1 MNKTITLNL
10 PEEVYE
16 RANHLAQLISRDLTD
31 VLVDAISL
39 SLSPTSPLNE
49 SEGNRTESI
58 ESLSDS
64 EVIALSELQMESEQ
78 DMRLS
83 QLLQKQQADTLEET
97 EKPELWTL
105 MQIYQT
111 LLVKKAAALRE
122 AVSRGLRE
130 PLES

>member
-10 PEEVYE
+10 PEEVYN

-39 SLSPTSPLNE
+39 SLSPTSLLNE
-49 SEGNRTESI
+49 SEGNRSESI

-78 DMRLS
+78 DIRLS

-97 EKPELWTL
+97 ERPELWTL

>member
-49 SEGNRTESI
+49 SEGNRSESI

-64 EVIALSELQMESEQ
+64 EVIALTELQMESEQ
-78 DMRLS
+78 DIRLS

-97 EKPELWTL
+97 ERPELWTL

>member
-10 PEEVYE
+10 PEEVYN

-64 EVIALSELQMESEQ
+64 EVIALSELQMESGQ

-97 EKPELWTL
+97 ERPELWTL

>member
-10 PEEVYE
+10 PEEVYN

-49 SEGNRTESI
+49 SEGNRIESI

-78 DMRLS
+78 DIRLS
-83 QLLQKQQADTLEET
+83 QLLQKQQADTLEST
-97 EKPELWTL
+97 ERPELWTL

>member
-10 PEEVYE
+10 PEEVYN
-16 RANHLAQLISRDLTD
+16 RANYLAQLISRDLTD

-49 SEGNRTESI
+49 SESNRIESI

-78 DMRLS
+78 DIRLS

-97 EKPELWTL
+97 ERPELWTL